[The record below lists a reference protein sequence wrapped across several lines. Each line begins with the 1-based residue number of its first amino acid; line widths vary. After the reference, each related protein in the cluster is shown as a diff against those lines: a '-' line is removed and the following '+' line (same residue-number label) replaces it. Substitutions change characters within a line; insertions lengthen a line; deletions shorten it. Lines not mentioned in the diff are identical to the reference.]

1 MVGVCASCQNQKI
14 RKLQVAPG
22 MPGTFFFRHRLQKKP
37 LIRRHA
43 RTVMHIG
50 IANPLWR
57 GNVPGILGA
66 WATRNFTYLAGVP
79 CPRVYSDKNS
89 NIILYWEARKRTNLP
104 TKARFVLH
112 RGKQPWLYKIKH
124 VAFGL
129 SNTNQ
134 NRNPICYLALFLS

>member
-1 MVGVCASCQNQKI
+1 MVVGVCASCQKI
-14 RKLQVAPG
+14 RKLQVASG
-22 MPGTFFFRHRLQKKP
+22 MPGTFFFRHRLQKKS
-37 LIRRHA
+37 LVRRHA

-66 WATRNFTYLAGVP
+66 WATRNFTYLARVP
-79 CPRVYSDKNS
+79 PRVYSDINS
-89 NIILYWEARKRTNLP
+89 NIILHWEARKRTNLP
-104 TKARFVLH
+104 TKARFVLN
-112 RGKQPWLYKIKH
+112 RGKQSWLYKTKH

-134 NRNPICYLALFLS
+134 NRNPFCYLALYLS